1 MNAEQAEEGEQHPGD
16 GVVVGADAVAGGGV
30 AVHAG
35 DQEQVDQPADAEQSE
50 GAEPDGAADRAAEV
64 EAVRA
69 DEAENPEDVADGS
82 AVSSGHGCWLS
93 KDEGGQSETCYLLY
107 REFAWEGFITG
118 KPPGG
123 GRS

>member
-30 AVHAG
+30 AAHAG
-35 DQEQVDQPADAEQSE
+35 DQEEVDEPADAEQAE

-69 DEAENPEDVADGS
+69 DEAENPEDVTDGG

-93 KDEGGQSETCYLLY
+93 PDEGLGMNQC
-107 REFAWEGFITG
+107 ITT
-118 KPPGG
+118 PAPNDRYSRPG
-123 GRS
+123 S